1 MPNPSKKKFAVISS
15 EKIHQWRKKKKG
27 MKRIL
32 VVVEGEREMGEYI
45 YVEYIKFLE

>member
-1 MPNPSKKKFAVISS
+1 MPNPSKKNFAVISS

-32 VVVEGEREMGEYI
+32 VVVEEGERERWENIFMLNI
-45 YVEYIKFLE
+45 